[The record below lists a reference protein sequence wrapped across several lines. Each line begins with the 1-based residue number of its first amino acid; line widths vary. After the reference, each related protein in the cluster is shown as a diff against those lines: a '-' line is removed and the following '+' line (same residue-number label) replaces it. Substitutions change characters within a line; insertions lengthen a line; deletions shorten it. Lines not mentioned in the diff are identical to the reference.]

1 MDHFTPV
8 DTLDVSTYFRSVI
21 QPSNSFALHWVM
33 PVTGFENNGQLVTP
47 PGFDKE
53 FGLYLTVDASGAI
66 GSNGAAN
73 GYTSLNATLWAD
85 PKNDAGTPSATET
98 DGATFSNGMA
108 NDIVLATGSMVS
120 ASMFIDPTTLT
131 RHADY
136 VESMTPT
143 LAGTLL
149 LDGSIAPGSQLEEQL
164 TTPADVFQAIPQ
176 PDGGTIDLV
185 NGGSA
190 VVTLDPQGTILVPN
204 ISHAHLHL
212 ADVPRFIHGDHDG
225 HRGGDGRGR

>member
-1 MDHFTPV
+1 MKGAPEMDHFTPV
-8 DTLDVSTYFRSVI
+8 DTLDVSTYFRSII

-33 PVTGFENNGQLVTP
+33 PVTGFENNGQPVTP

-53 FGLYLTVDASGAI
+53 FGLYLTVDASGTI
-66 GSNGAAN
+66 GGA
-73 GYTSLNATLWAD
+73 YTSLNATLWAD

-108 NDIVLATGSMVS
+108 NDIVLATGTMVS
-120 ASMFIDPTTLT
+120 ASMQIDPTTLT

-149 LDGSIAPGSQLEEQL
+149 LHGSIAPGSHLEEQL

-176 PDGGTIDLV
+176 PDGTTVDLV
-185 NGGSA
+185 NGGA
-190 VVTLDPQGTILVPN
+190 ATVTLSNPDGSPATISIPTDSLLKPALKFLYHPRE
-204 ISHAHLHL
+204 SHRDA
-212 ADVPRFIHGDHDG
+212 
-225 HRGGDGRGR
+225 